1 MQRVSAKAQGRS
13 SSKAI
18 SQCSK
23 NTLQKRTQQQPD
35 QARASELHISHS
47 RSRRQQAAQCRR
59 CTASVRT
66 PPFGGRSAGAAVQK
80 MQIAVQRRREMKS
93 TSTYRRPRVQQQQQ
107 RARSSQEQAARRETQ
122 RQKKR
127 KHARTMLWRR
137 RSLQKSASHRVTLQ
151 VSESRLLPPHRKVN
165 VGCGAPRVGALGG
178 AAGKRGPR
186 SCSRH
191 RRGASRSQ
199 WKLRWGRHFTAR
211 TGGGLSAVARRDSQ
225 DPAPPPNPPPHG
237 AGNTPTP
244 FGGWGRVPMDRGKD
258 PGSWRGPLVQ

>member
-1 MQRVSAKAQGRS
+1 M
-13 SSKAI
+13 
-18 SQCSK
+18 
-23 NTLQKRTQQQPD
+23 T
-35 QARASELHISHS
+35 
-47 RSRRQQAAQCRR
+47 
-59 CTASVRT
+59 
-66 PPFGGRSAGAAVQK
+66 
-80 MQIAVQRRREMKS
+80 S

-107 RARSSQEQAARRETQ
+107 RARSSQEHAARRETALLN
-122 RQKKR
+122 R
-127 KHARTMLWRR
+127 KHARKMLWRR
-137 RSLQKSASHRVTLQ
+137 RSLQKSASQQLCGKLQ
-151 VSESRLLPPHRKVN
+151 VCESRLTLLLPPHRKVN